1 MKRRA
6 SISLLAF
13 LTLWA
18 FSVRAAQRDNSVKQ
32 DNYGPESSPKRSVT
46 ISGTV
51 GSEGKTLVSDKDN
64 RVWKVV
70 NPDALSRSEGRR
82 VSVKAYVN
90 SKSSEINVGVVR
102 LREERT
108 TPKLDDAAFRR

>member
-6 SISLLAF
+6 SISLLAI
-13 LTLWA
+13 LTLSA
-18 FSVRAAQRDNSVKQ
+18 FSVHAAQQDNSVKQ
-32 DNYGPESSPKRSVT
+32 DNYAHEKSSKRSIT

-51 GSEGKTLVSDKDN
+51 GSEGKTLVSDQDN
-64 RVWKVV
+64 RIWKVV

-82 VSVKAYVN
+82 VSVKAYAN
-90 SKSSEINVGVVR
+90 SKSSEINVTVVT
-102 LREERT
+102 LREQR

>member
-6 SISLLAF
+6 SISLLAI
-13 LTLWA
+13 LTLCA
-18 FSVRAAQRDNSVKQ
+18 LSVRAAQRDNSVNQ
-32 DNYGPESSPKRSVT
+32 DNYRLEKRSKRSVT

-64 RVWKVV
+64 RIWRVV
-70 NPDALSRSEGRR
+70 NPDVLSGSQGRR
-82 VSVKAYVN
+82 VSVKAYAS
-90 SKSSEINVGVVR
+90 SKSSEINVTIVT
-102 LREERT
+102 LREQR